1 MVLQRSAAIL
11 PAASLLASKKRYG
24 VVKSL
29 LTPRTRR
36 PRCLA
41 AVPVPEALRILR
53 RQKAKE
59 TREGIN
65 KAVKQW
71 ENDTRALAASLAKTY
86 RRKKRYF
93 LDLMFQGGVR
103 LSKEQENDN
112 PFNAFKYIKAHDLR
126 EEGVTKTL
134 MQITKEYKD
143 GYEKLSKTEKK
154 NLVSQYRELKAL
166 EVKGRNPTAKA
177 RAADVASAIAN
188 LVKIIEALCLRVGVE
203 GFFCIVRDRIE
214 DFMEP
219 QWYFSNPAIESYLS
233 LITRNVP
240 FNIRDVG
247 IKLQSFAI
255 ASCDVMKLFKSD
267 KERIAALRSE
277 IVDLVKERLDKAAGH
292 LVPRMFYAGFA
303 KHITWNY
310 GVVAGNWPVPDFD
323 NPSKAASDIAGLTA
337 IRNAIRDDADK
348 PIFVRLSDSEWTS
361 WKEKYRDGVEDGT
374 VVERERQGRSD
385 KGKPRKRQQAA
396 QGDRTEDAEGREPS
410 EGEEDLDGNEE
421 RPPQKTGKEGQK
433 KANGK
438 KKGNGKKKLPSL
450 PTPPPTG
457 TSDEPQPTPEIQQ
470 NRPRPKPIPKR
481 CQKNTTEISTDQ
493 QATTGQQ
500 PTEQQMT
507 NSQIRDNSPLPSP
520 SASDPDA
527 SIPSIPPT
535 APSVP
540 QPDPSNDPL
549 RQPQLGDTPNSEPT
563 PFVSQELE
571 GSVEAGGGTTAAVES
586 AGGNAHDAFGPG
598 KRARKKIQ
606 RFADT
611 EYSDTRSTKKQKR

>member
-1 MVLQRSAAIL
+1 MVVLKRSAAIL

-36 PRCLA
+36 PRRSSA
-41 AVPVPEALRILR
+41 IPVPEALKNLR
-53 RQKAKE
+53 RKKAKE
-59 TREGIN
+59 TREAIN
-65 KAVKQW
+65 KAVKEW
-71 ENDTRALAASLAKTY
+71 EKDTRELAASVAKKY
-86 RRKKRYF
+86 NRKDRYF
-93 LDLMFQGGVR
+93 LDLLFQGGVR
-103 LSKEQENDN
+103 LSREQQNSN
-112 PFNAFKYIKAHDLR
+112 PFNAFKYVKAHDLR

-134 MQITKEYKD
+134 MEITTEYK
-143 GYEKLSKTEKK
+143 GEYEKLSKLEKK
-154 NLVSQYRELKAL
+154 NLVLRYKELKAL
-166 EVKGRNPTAKA
+166 ESKGRNPTAKA
-177 RAADVASAIAN
+177 RAADVASVIDN
-188 LVKIIEALCLRVGVE
+188 LIEALCLRVGIE
-203 GFFCIVRDRIE
+203 GFICIVRNRIE

-233 LITRNVP
+233 LITRNTP

-277 IVDLVKERLDKAAGH
+277 IVDLVKEKLDKAAGR
-292 LVPRMFYAGFA
+292 LVPRMFYTGFA

-310 GVVAGNWPVPDFD
+310 GVVAGNWPVPGFD

-348 PIFVRLSDSEWTS
+348 PIFVRLSDSEWIS

-396 QGDRTEDAEGREPS
+396 QGDRMEDAGDREPS
-410 EGEEDLDGNEE
+410 EDEEDLDGNEE
-421 RPPQKTGKEGQK
+421 RPPERTGKEGHK

-438 KKGNGKKKLPSL
+438 KKRNGKKNSPSL
-450 PTPPPTG
+450 PTPLSTG
-457 TSDEPQPTPEIQQ
+457 TSDEPQPTPEVQQ
-470 NRPRPKPIPKR
+470 NRPQPKPIPKR
-481 CQKNTTEISTDQ
+481 RQKNTTEIPADQ
-493 QATTGQQ
+493 QATTDQQ

-507 NSQIRDNSPLPSP
+507 NSQIRNNSPLPSP
-520 SASDPDA
+520 SASDPDT
-527 SIPSIPPT
+527 SIPSISPMAPP
-535 APSVP
+535 VP

-549 RQPQLGDTPNSEPT
+549 RQPRLEDTPNGELA
-563 PFVSQELE
+563 PFVSQEPE
-571 GSVEAGGGTTAAVES
+571 GSAEAGGSTTAANRS
-586 AGGNAHDAFGPG
+586 AGGIVHEAFGPG